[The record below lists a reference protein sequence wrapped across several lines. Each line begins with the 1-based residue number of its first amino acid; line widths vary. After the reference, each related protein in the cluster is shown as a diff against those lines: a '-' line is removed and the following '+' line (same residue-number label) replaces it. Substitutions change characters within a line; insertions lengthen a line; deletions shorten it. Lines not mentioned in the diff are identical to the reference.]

1 MGLLLVS
8 AFSTYLAGLW
18 MEKEDTN
25 DKKRWLIS
33 FGSIVLNLGILFFF
47 KYYNFFVQA
56 FADAFTLFGKE
67 LSVSTLNIIL
77 PIGISFYTFSALSYS
92 IDVYRRRVNTTKDIL
107 AYLAYVLFFPSL
119 LSGPISRA
127 AKQLPQYLEKREFR
141 YAEAVNACKII
152 LWGGVL
158 KLCVADRLGIYVDA
172 VYGNIAQ
179 HNGTTLFLSQ
189 VLYTIQIYADFAGY
203 SLMAIG
209 CGKLLGIELQTNFI
223 RPYLSKTVTEFWR
236 RWHISLTTWFRDY
249 IYFPLG
255 GNRVKKMRWIMNIMI
270 VFIISGLWHGAA
282 YTFLIWGA
290 LHGICMILERLLY
303 RDKMKQI
310 SDRITFPNVIR
321 IFITFN
327 IVSLAWIFFRT
338 ANISDA
344 FEIIGKIFT
353 STGKIFLDADSM
365 VYGFAFVALLF
376 LKDFM
381 DEFFPGKVLLFNNK
395 HLVVR
400 WISYVAVV
408 CLILLFGVLDGGSF
422 IYFQF

>member
-1 MGLLLVS
+1 MSYTSFEFLIFFPVVFLVYWLLCRKSKTLQNVWIVCASLFFYGWCDWRFMGLLLVS

-152 LWGGVL
+152 LWGG
-158 KLCVADRLGIYVDA
+158 A
-172 VYGNIAQ
+172 
-179 HNGTTLFLSQ
+179 
-189 VLYTIQIYADFAGY
+189 
-203 SLMAIG
+203 
-209 CGKLLGIELQTNFI
+209 
-223 RPYLSKTVTEFWR
+223 
-236 RWHISLTTWFRDY
+236 
-249 IYFPLG
+249 
-255 GNRVKKMRWIMNIMI
+255 
-270 VFIISGLWHGAA
+270 
-282 YTFLIWGA
+282 
-290 LHGICMILERLLY
+290 
-303 RDKMKQI
+303 
-310 SDRITFPNVIR
+310 
-321 IFITFN
+321 
-327 IVSLAWIFFRT
+327 
-338 ANISDA
+338 
-344 FEIIGKIFT
+344 
-353 STGKIFLDADSM
+353 
-365 VYGFAFVALLF
+365 
-376 LKDFM
+376 
-381 DEFFPGKVLLFNNK
+381 
-395 HLVVR
+395 
-400 WISYVAVV
+400 
-408 CLILLFGVLDGGSF
+408 
-422 IYFQF
+422 

>member
-152 LWGGVL
+152 LWGG
-158 KLCVADRLGIYVDA
+158 A
-172 VYGNIAQ
+172 
-179 HNGTTLFLSQ
+179 
-189 VLYTIQIYADFAGY
+189 
-203 SLMAIG
+203 
-209 CGKLLGIELQTNFI
+209 
-223 RPYLSKTVTEFWR
+223 
-236 RWHISLTTWFRDY
+236 
-249 IYFPLG
+249 
-255 GNRVKKMRWIMNIMI
+255 
-270 VFIISGLWHGAA
+270 
-282 YTFLIWGA
+282 
-290 LHGICMILERLLY
+290 
-303 RDKMKQI
+303 
-310 SDRITFPNVIR
+310 
-321 IFITFN
+321 
-327 IVSLAWIFFRT
+327 
-338 ANISDA
+338 
-344 FEIIGKIFT
+344 
-353 STGKIFLDADSM
+353 
-365 VYGFAFVALLF
+365 
-376 LKDFM
+376 
-381 DEFFPGKVLLFNNK
+381 
-395 HLVVR
+395 
-400 WISYVAVV
+400 
-408 CLILLFGVLDGGSF
+408 
-422 IYFQF
+422 